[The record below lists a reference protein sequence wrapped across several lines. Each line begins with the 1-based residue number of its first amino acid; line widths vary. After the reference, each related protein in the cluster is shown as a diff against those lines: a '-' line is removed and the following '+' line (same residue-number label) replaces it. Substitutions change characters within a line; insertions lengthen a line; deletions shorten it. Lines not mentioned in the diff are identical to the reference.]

1 MNNLP
6 IQKLREVF
14 GERLHEDVR
23 MTTYTTTRVGG
34 AVAGFISINS
44 SREMELALTTLWELD
59 VPYHIL
65 GSGSN
70 LLVSDSGYEG
80 IILHNRSH
88 NIKINTKVDP
98 PLVLA
103 ESGAG
108 LGEFAQLASRRG
120 VSGFEWANS
129 IPGTVGGAVYG
140 NAGAHGSD
148 VSEMLQ
154 SVLIITR
161 ERGSQLL
168 TNQDMGFQYRSSKFK
183 REHKP
188 VVILE
193 ATFAGKM
200 ANPEDSLALLHE
212 LTEKRRKTQPVGP
225 SFGSTFKNPPGNF
238 AGKLLAEAGM
248 KGVSCG
254 DASFSTVHANFIV
267 NNGKA
272 TAQDYYCLIRQG
284 QRRVMEQFGVQLD
297 LEIELLGE
305 FQDVG

>member
-6 IQKLREVF
+6 MQKLREVF

-108 LGEFAQLASRRG
+108 LGELAQLASRRG

-161 ERGSQLL
+161 EGGSQLL
-168 TNQDMGFQYRSSKFK
+168 TNQDMDFQYRSSKFK

>member
-6 IQKLREVF
+6 MQKLREVF

-161 ERGSQLL
+161 EGGSQLL
-168 TNQDMGFQYRSSKFK
+168 TNQDMDFQYRSSKFK

-284 QRRVMEQFGVQLD
+284 QRRVMEKFGVQLD

>member
-6 IQKLREVF
+6 MQKLREVF

-161 ERGSQLL
+161 EGGSQLL

-284 QRRVMEQFGVQLD
+284 QRRVMEKFGVQLD

>member
-161 ERGSQLL
+161 EGGSQLL
-168 TNQDMGFQYRSSKFK
+168 NNQDMGFQYRSSKFK

-193 ATFAGKM
+193 ATFTGKM